1 LNDEQETIKHPSDP
15 SVVSGCVENFLQIN
29 YKNPVDTMFYKIRFN
44 CQIILVIYCYLTQ
57 CNTF

>member
-44 CQIILVIYCYLTQ
+44 CQIILVIYCYL
-57 CNTF
+57 